1 MSMEDTISIDFG
13 NQGPIEVTFQDLAE
27 GPHKGRIEDAIY
39 SAENKGS
46 YRFVVTDLEDDSPT
60 KGVTGRFTIG
70 ADFTSNHNK
79 KGGNR
84 HFNMNVAMMAN
95 LLASVGIP
103 VDQIKGK
110 KELPLAKIIGRDC
123 YFVVVN
129 PAEEF
134 DDTGKKNFQDRKFCT
149 PAEYN
154 ALKKGKA
161 AMRSAPKSNGA
172 AKTEAQPVVQPSTQ
186 HAATPPPPTPAPD
199 LGDLFNN

>member
-1 MSMEDTISIDFG
+1 MAMEDTISIDFG

-27 GPHKGRIEDAIY
+27 GPHKGKIEDAIY

-70 ADFTSNHNK
+70 ADFTTNHNK

-95 LLASVGIP
+95 CLASCGIP
-103 VDQIKGK
+103 NEQIKGK
-110 KELPLAKIIGRDC
+110 KEISLAKLIGRDC

-129 PAEEF
+129 PVEEF

-154 ALKKGKA
+154 SLKKGKA
-161 AMRSAPKSNGA
+161 TMRSKPSSNGA
-172 AKTEAQPVVQPSTQ
+172 EKSKIVEQIKAEQKAEAQAQP
-186 HAATPPPPTPAPD
+186 TPPVAD